1 MIFSDLYFPC
11 FLSCLDWTVHWIS
24 FLLFPFITSVL
35 CFVPQMRLRL
45 CLITLAFIF
54 FPSSFAAEAQRIS
67 LTAVCCL
74 IASFQLRSKSHRK
87 HFTSIKQTLSASRYF
102 CDTFSSKFSL
112 LLCKTLTYCHE
123 VLNILVFVALYVM
136 KVMSQCK
143 LGFLFFFCFF
153 LDFGVFSCLNLTD
166 QCDFLFV
173 LMLICLMNHS
183 LHDSLWKHRLFII
196 EYWPE
201 ICLEGKHRI

>member
-1 MIFSDLYFPC
+1 MIFSDPYFPC

-45 CLITLAFIF
+45 CLITLALIF

-67 LTAVCCL
+67 LTAVCHL

-143 LGFLFFFCFF
+143 LGFLFFFF
-153 LDFGVFSCLNLTD
+153 VFWILGCSPVSIWLISVIFCLFWCSSALWTTLFMIHSESTD
-166 QCDFLFV
+166 
-173 LMLICLMNHS
+173 CLLLNTGLKS
-183 LHDSLWKHRLFII
+183 VWR
-196 EYWPE
+196 EN
-201 ICLEGKHRI
+201 RI